1 MKRKFTKWHKKGLG
15 AVFAFAVTLC
25 TGLLASGQTAYA
37 STIYTDTESN
47 NSHEEAQIISK
58 NAQTASQAVSG
69 STSVYRYVTG
79 TLSYDDEDWYKVYLY
94 SDDENYLD
102 LNVGSGT
109 IYTIERAA
117 LSRQSALFL
126 NKTDFC
132 SFFFELAITR

>member
-109 IYTIERAA
+109 I
-117 LSRQSALFL
+117 FV
-126 NKTDFC
+126 D
-132 SFFFELAITR
+132 

>member
-79 TLSYDDEDWYKVYLY
+79 TLSYDDEDWYKVCDGNMEVRETINCLESRSIHLLY
-94 SDDENYLD
+94 QKVLKLFMEDTDE
-102 LNVGSGT
+102 
-109 IYTIERAA
+109 
-117 LSRQSALFL
+117 Q
-126 NKTDFC
+126 
-132 SFFFELAITR
+132 